1 VTWASSSK
9 NRKEIPYEG
18 KGRESY
24 VPAHFTAFL
33 VPVVA
38 IVVAVAAVGV
48 VLSIVAMAVAAVVL
62 VVLVSNTF
70 VFVVFVRF
78 IFVAFCFVASGLH
91 VGAVFD
97 SLPGGSRKRLE
108 LGGSCL

>member
-9 NRKEIPYEG
+9 NRKEIPYKG

-24 VPAHFTAFL
+24 VPAHFTASL
-33 VPVVA
+33 VPVVVV
-38 IVVAVAAVGV
+38 VVAVAAVGV
-48 VLSIVAMAVAAVVL
+48 VLSIVAVSVAAVVV
-62 VVLVSNTF
+62 VVLVSNTS

-78 IFVAFCFVASGLH
+78 VAFRFVASGLH

-97 SLPGGSRKRLE
+97 LLPGGSGKRLE